1 MKYAYSRD
9 FVPHREVPVSGVK
22 SAYALCE
29 KVKELLRLLLAKRI
43 DPTRM
48 SRVERQDSGISDAE
62 IDLHNA
68 LHGPLIK

>member
-1 MKYAYSRD
+1 MKCAYTRD
-9 FVPHREVPVSGVK
+9 FVSHREVPVSGVK

-29 KVKELLRLLLAKRI
+29 KVNESLRLLLAKRN
-43 DPTRM
+43 DPNRM

-62 IDLHNA
+62 NDWHNA

>member
-1 MKYAYSRD
+1 MKYAYTRD
-9 FVPHREVPVSGVK
+9 FVSHREVPVSGFK
-22 SAYALCE
+22 SAYTLCE
-29 KVKELLRLLLAKRI
+29 KVKGSLRSLFAKPI

-62 IDLHNA
+62 IDWHNA

>member
-9 FVPHREVPVSGVK
+9 FVSHREVPASGVK
-22 SAYALCE
+22 SAGPLCE
-29 KVKELLRLLLAKRI
+29 KVKESLRLLLAKRN
-43 DPTRM
+43 DPNRM

-62 IDLHNA
+62 IDWHNA